1 MRSLAAAL
9 VAAALFPAAANAT
22 PITLAVNTTATLRAA
37 VARANLDA
45 ANSYTI
51 ALAAGTYVDP
61 NLHVGR
67 SMTLDAVVDG
77 TVTLLGS
84 SSLPNRKGLI
94 LADGIGTH
102 LTVDGI
108 KFQGAH
114 ISNLDGGNGA
124 GIRDQVSGA
133 GSGLTVTDS
142 LFLNNQEGILTGG
155 SAGLERVVIQRSA
168 FRGNGNASKNTGQ
181 EHGIYVNSAASVV
194 IDSSVFC
201 GQVGAGHNIKV
212 RSAATTITNTQS
224 YEGIAGGGC
233 TNAGNASRGI
243 DIPNAGIAS
252 LSNVDLFQGPYSPNW
267 GMLSFGVEGVRY
279 AANSLTMRDVDFVST
294 RGGVGI
300 NWAAGSAPCLYDP
313 ATSFTG
319 LNAISSP
326 AGVCH
331 DPPLGPAVA
340 ALTVGAPVAVPEPG
354 SLALLAAALA
364 GLALRWRAA

>member
-1 MRSLAAAL
+1 MKNVIFLALMASLVPGL
-9 VAAALFPAAANAT
+9 CSAT
-22 PITLAVNTTATLRAA
+22 PIALSVNTLTELRTA
-37 VARANLDA
+37 VSRANLDGV
-45 ANSYTI
+45 NSYTI
-51 ALAAGTYVDP
+51 AISPGTYADP
-61 NLHVGR
+61 NLHVAR

-108 KFQGAH
+108 RFQGAH

-133 GSGLTVTDS
+133 GSGLTITDS
-142 LFLNNQEGILTGG
+142 TFVGNQEGILTGG
-155 SAGLERVVIQRSA
+155 SNGLETVVIQRSK
-168 FRGNGNASKNTGQ
+168 FQNNGNASKNTGQ

-194 IDSSVFC
+194 IDGSVFC
-201 GQVGAGHNIKV
+201 GQVGQGHNIKV

-224 YEGIAGGGC
+224 YEGTSGGGC

-243 DIPNAGIAS
+243 DIPNGGVAS
-252 LSNVDLFQGPYSPNW
+252 LVNVDLFQGAGSPNW

-300 NWAAGSAPCLYDP
+300 QWAAGTSPCLYDP
-313 ATSFTG
+313 TTSFTG
-319 LNAISSP
+319 VAVSSP
-326 AGVCH
+326 VGVCH
-331 DPPLGPAVA
+331 DPPLGPAV
-340 ALTVGAPVAVPEPG
+340 VSEPG
-354 SLALLAAALA
+354 STPLLIGALVLFLWT
-364 GLALRWRAA
+364 GYRGYLTS